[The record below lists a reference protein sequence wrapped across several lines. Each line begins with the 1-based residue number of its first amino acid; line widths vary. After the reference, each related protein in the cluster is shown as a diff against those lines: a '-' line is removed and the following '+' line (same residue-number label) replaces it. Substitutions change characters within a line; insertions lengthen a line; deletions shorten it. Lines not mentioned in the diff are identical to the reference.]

1 MGSSC
6 CRDVAEP
13 DELVSPA
20 APSVAERPAD
30 RRGSAPPAAGL
41 PAGEEEGAGASAA
54 TGRAAAL
61 EKPRGE
67 AAAGG
72 GTGARVSSRDELSG
86 LSESSRDEARRA
98 TADATAA
105 TTASRCF
112 LASYARW
119 RQLRRQ

>member
-67 AAAGG
+67 AAAAPAGPEL
-72 GTGARVSSRDELSG
+72 GAEPAPEFRHVTNCRGSQNRHVTNLGEIG
-86 LSESSRDEARRA
+86 RA
-98 TADATAA
+98 
-105 TTASRCF
+105 SCRE
-112 LASYARW
+112 RG
-119 RQLRRQ
+119 